1 MQGWRKRQEDAH
13 VSAVSQGDKKNIDV
27 FGVFDGHGGK
37 EISKFVSNH
46 FTQELIINKNL
57 PTDMSLALKETFIK
71 MDEIMQTSESIEEIK
86 KYARQSKEED
96 DEQAKNE
103 PANSQMQLFSQL
115 IAQKDP
121 ESNDISMR
129 TGCTACVMSIDEES
143 KKLYFANA
151 GDSRVVMC
159 RNGLAEAQSED
170 HKPEMESEKT
180 RIYKADGWI
189 SDGRVKGNLN
199 LTRGFGD
206 LEYKQN
212 KNLKPEEQ
220 MITANPDIKVIN
232 FTNDIDFVII
242 GCDGIWDCLKNQE
255 ACDFVSKRL
264 KDNPDIKISKIV
276 EEMMDEI
283 VAKDLYN
290 ETGVGCDNMTCI
302 VIVFKKGKQEEKK
315 EEKTEE
321 KKEEKTEEKKE
332 EKTEGKDEKEKE
344 EKEKEKDK

>member
-13 VSAVSQGDKKNIDV
+13 VSAVSQGEKKNINV

-37 EISKFVSNH
+37 EISKFVANH
-46 FTQELIINKNL
+46 FTEELIKNTNL
-57 PTDMSLALKETFIK
+57 STDVPLALKETFIK
-71 MDEIMQTSESIEEIK
+71 MDEIMVTPESIEEIK
-86 KYARQSKEED
+86 KYARMSKEED
-96 DEQAKNE
+96 DIQNQNE

-115 IAQKDP
+115 MTQKDP

-129 TGCTACVMSIDEES
+129 TGCTACVMCIDEAN

-159 RNGLAEAQSED
+159 RNGIAEPQSED

-220 MITANPDIKVIN
+220 MITANPDIKVVD

-242 GCDGIWDCLKNQE
+242 GCDGIWDCLTNQE

-264 KDNPDIKISKIV
+264 KENPDQKISKII
-276 EEMMDEI
+276 EEMLDEI
-283 VAKDLYN
+283 CAQDLYN
-290 ETGVGCDNMTCI
+290 ETGVGCDNMTCE
-302 VIVFKKGKQEEKK
+302 VIVFKKEKGKEKDK
-315 EEKTEE
+315 
-321 KKEEKTEEKKE
+321 
-332 EKTEGKDEKEKE
+332 EKEK

>member
-13 VSAVSQGDKKNIDV
+13 ISAVSQGEKKDIDV

-46 FTQELIINKNL
+46 FVQELTVNKNL
-57 PTDMSLALKETFIK
+57 STDMSLALKETFIK
-71 MDEIMQTSESIEEIK
+71 MDEIMVTPESIEEIK

-96 DEQAKNE
+96 ELQSKNE
-103 PANSQMQLFSQL
+103 PPNSQMQLISQL
-115 IAQKDP
+115 IGPKDP
-121 ESNDISMR
+121 ESNEISMR
-129 TGCTACVMSIDEES
+129 TGCTACVMSIDETK

-159 RNGLAEAQSED
+159 KKGVAEPMSED

-220 MITANPDIKVIN
+220 MITANPDIKVVD

-255 ACDFVSKRL
+255 ACDFVSKKL
-264 KDNPDIKISKIV
+264 KDNPEIQISKIV
-276 EEMMDEI
+276 EDMLDTI

-290 ETGVGCDNMTCI
+290 ETGVGCDNMTCV
-302 VIVFKKGKQEEKK
+302 VIVFKKGNVKETEKRT
-315 EEKTEE
+315 ETEK
-321 KKEEKTEEKKE
+321 
-332 EKTEGKDEKEKE
+332 GN
-344 EKEKEKDK
+344 EKEKEKEKEK

>member
-13 VSAVSQGDKKNIDV
+13 ISAVSQGDKKDIDV

-46 FTQELIINKNL
+46 FIEELKNNKNL
-57 PTDMSLALKETFIK
+57 YTDMSLALKETFIK
-71 MDEIMQTSESIEEIK
+71 MDEIMQTTESIEEIK
-86 KYARQSKEED
+86 KYARISKEED
-96 DEQAKNE
+96 DIQSKNE
-103 PANSQMQLFSQL
+103 PPNSQMQLISQL
-115 IAQKDP
+115 IGPKDT

-129 TGCTACVMSIDEES
+129 TGCTACVMSIDETN

-159 RNGLAEAQSED
+159 KKGIAEAMSED
-170 HKPEMESEKT
+170 HKPEMESEKN

-220 MITANPDIKVIN
+220 MITANPDIKVVD

-255 ACDFVSKRL
+255 ACDFVKERL
-264 KDNPDIKISKIV
+264 NNPEKKISQIV
-276 EEMMDEI
+276 EEMLDSI

-290 ETGVGCDNMTCI
+290 ETGVGCDNMTCV
-302 VIVFKKGKQEEKK
+302 VIVFKKDKGKEKK
-315 EEKTEE
+315 
-321 KKEEKTEEKKE
+321 KKKK
-332 EKTEGKDEKEKE
+332 KKKRK
-344 EKEKEKDK
+344 KKRKIKRKKKKKKKRKKKKKKRINKYI

>member
-13 VSAVSQGDKKNIDV
+13 VSAVSLGEKKNIDV

-46 FTQELIINKNL
+46 FAKELEINKNL
-57 PTDMSLALKETFIK
+57 ETDMSLALKETFIK
-71 MDEIMQTSESIEEIK
+71 MDEIMQTPDSIEEIK
-86 KYARQSKEED
+86 KYARSSKEED
-96 DEQAKNE
+96 EKQSQNE
-103 PANSQMQLFSQL
+103 PQNSQMALLAQLMP
-115 IAQKDP
+115 AKDP
-121 ESNDISMR
+121 EANDIYMR
-129 TGCTACVMSIDEES
+129 TGCTACVMGINETK

-159 RNGLAEAQSED
+159 RKGVAEPQSED

-180 RIYKADGWI
+180 RIYKAEGWI

-220 MITANPDIKVIN
+220 MITANPDIKVVD

-264 KDNPDIKISKIV
+264 KEKPDIKISKIV
-276 EEMMDEI
+276 EEMLDSILAE
-283 VAKDLYN
+283 DLYN

-302 VIVFKKGKQEEKK
+302 VIVFKKDKK
-315 EEKTEE
+315 
-321 KKEEKTEEKKE
+321 
-332 EKTEGKDEKEKE
+332 
-344 EKEKEKDK
+344 

>member
-13 VSAVSQGDKKNIDV
+13 ISAVSQGEKKDIDV

-46 FTQELIINKNL
+46 FVQELTVNKNL
-57 PTDMSLALKETFIK
+57 STDMSLALKETFIK
-71 MDEIMQTSESIEEIK
+71 MDEIMVTPESIEEIK

-96 DEQAKNE
+96 ELQSKNE
-103 PANSQMQLFSQL
+103 PPNSQMQLISQL
-115 IAQKDP
+115 IGPKDP
-121 ESNDISMR
+121 ESNEISMR
-129 TGCTACVMSIDEES
+129 TGCTACVMSIDETK

-159 RNGLAEAQSED
+159 KKGVAEPMSED

-220 MITANPDIKVIN
+220 MITANPDIKVVD

-255 ACDFVSKRL
+255 ACDFVSKKL
-264 KDNPDIKISKIV
+264 KDNPEIQISKIV
-276 EEMMDEI
+276 EDMLDTI

-290 ETGVGCDNMTCI
+290 ETGVGCDNMTCV
-302 VIVFKKGKQEEKK
+302 VIVFKKGNVKETEKRK
-315 EEKTEE
+315 ETEK
-321 KKEEKTEEKKE
+321 
-332 EKTEGKDEKEKE
+332 GK
-344 EKEKEKDK
+344 EKEKEKEKEK

>member
-13 VSAVSQGDKKNIDV
+13 ISAISKGEKKDIDV

-46 FTQELIINKNL
+46 FTEELIINKNISI
-57 PTDMSLALKETFIK
+57 DMSLALKETFIK
-71 MDEIMQTSESIEEIK
+71 MDEIMQMPENIEEIK
-86 KYARQSKEED
+86 KYARMSKEED
-96 DEQAKNE
+96 DIQSKNE
-103 PANSQMQLFSQL
+103 PQNSQMQLLSQL
-115 IAQKDP
+115 MGPKDP

-129 TGCTACVMSIDEES
+129 TGCTACVMGIDETK

-159 RNGLAEAQSED
+159 KNGVAEAQSED
-170 HKPEMESEKT
+170 HKPEIESEKN

-189 SDGRVKGNLN
+189 RDGRVKGYLN

-212 KNLKPEEQ
+212 KQLKPEEQ
-220 MITANPDIKVIN
+220 IITANPDIKVVD
-232 FTNDIDFVII
+232 FSSDIDFVII

-255 ACDFVSKRL
+255 ACDFVSQRL
-264 KDNPDIKISKIV
+264 KEKPDIQISKIV
-276 EEMMDEI
+276 EEMLDTI

-302 VIVFKKGKQEEKK
+302 VIVFKEKKRQLQK
-315 EEKTEE
+315 EEKN
-321 KKEEKTEEKKE
+321 K
-332 EKTEGKDEKEKE
+332 
-344 EKEKEKDK
+344 